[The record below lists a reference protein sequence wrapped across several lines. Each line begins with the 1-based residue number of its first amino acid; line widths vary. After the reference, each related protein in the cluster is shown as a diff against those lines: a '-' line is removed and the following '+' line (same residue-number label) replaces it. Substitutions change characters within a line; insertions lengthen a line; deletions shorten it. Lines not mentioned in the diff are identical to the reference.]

1 MYWTDDRPDQT
12 LGSALAGAVERYG
25 DKEAYTF
32 PGRRI
37 SFREADAES
46 DSVARACLA
55 LGLKR
60 GDRVGVLMASH
71 PEWVALYFGLAK
83 IGVSMVPL
91 NTRFKASEIEFVL
104 KKSGVKAL
112 FFRSSD
118 MSGKDYAALLAEVVP
133 ELGASR
139 PGELHS
145 VALPALRTVVDL
157 AERPAAGTVPYAD
170 FLAGASGTTRE
181 TLAAARRAVQPRDE
195 ALVQFTSGTTSFPK
209 GAMLYHAGM
218 LRGAAH
224 SIRIMRVGERDA
236 YFSVQPFYHSGG
248 TLGTMLP
255 PLISGCRVVTLV
267 YFDTGDAL
275 EMMESER
282 ATVVVGHQP
291 HYIEYLNHPSFPQ
304 RRLTLERMFIIAGPE
319 IFRMVKERTG
329 IDALV
334 SGYGMTESHLYGTYT
349 TLDDPEVLRF
359 NTNGRAVAG
368 VEVEIR
374 DPDDGVTVLGPDEEG
389 EIFLKVEHP
398 MLGYLD
404 EPELTREVL
413 DEAGWY
419 RSGDQGVLGANGY
432 LRLLGRVRDMIRVG
446 GENLAGAE
454 VEACLLEHPAVKQAA
469 AVPGPDPRLG
479 EVVVAFVELKDGAPA
494 DVQGLIEHCK
504 ARLASFKV
512 PRAVHFV
519 TEWPMSGT
527 GKIQKRLLLKSLS

>member
-1 MYWTDDRPDQT
+1 MYWTDDLPDQT
-12 LGSALAGAVERYG
+12 IGSALAGAVQRYG
-25 DKEAYTF
+25 DKEGYTF

-37 SFREADAES
+37 SFREADADS
-46 DSVARACLA
+46 DMFARACLA

-60 GDRVGVLMASH
+60 GDRVGALMASH

-104 KKSGVKAL
+104 KKSAVKAL

-133 ELGASR
+133 GLAAAR
-139 PGELHS
+139 PGELDS
-145 VALPALRTVVDL
+145 SELPALRTVVDL
-157 AERPAAGTVPYAD
+157 AEHPAAGTVAYAS
-170 FLAGASGTTRE
+170 FLARAAETSGE
-181 TLAAARRAVQPRDE
+181 VLVAAKRAVQPRDE

-255 PLISGCRVVTLV
+255 PVISGCRVVTLI

-275 EMMESER
+275 DMMESER

-291 HYIEYLNHPSFPQ
+291 HYIEYLNHPSFPG
-304 RRLTLERMFIIAGPE
+304 RRLALERMFIIAGPE

-349 TLDDPEVLRF
+349 TLDDPESLRF
-359 NTNGRAVAG
+359 NTNGRAVRG
-368 VEVEIR
+368 VELEIR
-374 DPDDGVTVLGPDEEG
+374 DPDDGLTVLGPGEEG
-389 EIFLKVEHP
+389 EIFMRVEHP
-398 MLGYLD
+398 MLGYLG

-413 DEAGWY
+413 DESGWY
-419 RSGDQGVLGANGY
+419 RSGDQGVLDADGY

-454 VEACLLEHPAVKQAA
+454 VEACLLQHPSVKQAA

-479 EVVVAFVELKDGAPA
+479 EVVVAFIELKDGARA
-494 DVQGLIEHCK
+494 DAEGLIAHCK

-512 PRAVHFV
+512 PRAVHFI

-527 GKIQKRLLLKSLS
+527 GKIQKRLLLRTIA